1 MALFSESAK
10 MMGEALVQ
18 NATEL
23 TNQFAQLD
31 DKLEKKTQCL
41 GDDIASLNDKF
52 TFMLESMAGIESM
65 LKKLL
70 ESPSVV
76 SVEEPEPDPV
86 VEEEEPDV
94 IITKVVQGNPKDV
107 VVKVEKDTVSE
118 NVSVDVEMNEEAEMV
133 AELEAVE
140 EAEAEVEPEAE
151 AEPEVEPE
159 AEPEAEEEVEPEAE
173 PEAEEEAEE
182 DEEEG
187 EEELSLVEKL
197 LKAHDG
203 PGKKKYYVTENDE
216 REIYEILEDG
226 EPGDE
231 AIGKLKPHGK
241 SFRAHYFK
249 KQS

>member
-76 SVEEPEPDPV
+76 SVEEPEPEPE

-159 AEPEAEEEVEPEAE
+159 AEPEVEPEAE
-173 PEAEEEAEE
+173 PEAEEE
-182 DEEEG
+182 EEEG

>member
-76 SVEEPEPDPV
+76 SVEEPEPEPV

-118 NVSVDVEMNEEAEMV
+118 NVSVDGEMNEEAEMV

-151 AEPEVEPE
+151 AEPEVEEE

-173 PEAEEEAEE
+173 EE
-182 DEEEG
+182 EEEG